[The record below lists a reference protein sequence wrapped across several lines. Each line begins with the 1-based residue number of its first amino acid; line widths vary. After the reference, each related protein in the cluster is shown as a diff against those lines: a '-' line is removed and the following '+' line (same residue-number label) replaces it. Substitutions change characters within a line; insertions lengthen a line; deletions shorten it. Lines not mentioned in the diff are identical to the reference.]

1 MKKCGIDQILVYLL
15 EIQSMSIEDIF
26 KQNFQVNRS
35 SRSKKLN
42 QTPKLIWFTGLS
54 GSGKSTIL
62 DALEKMLFEKG
73 FSTYSLDG
81 DNIRF
86 GLCKGLGFSLEDRTE
101 NIRRIAEVANLM
113 LDAGLIV
120 LASFIS
126 PLKSQRDLVREIVGE
141 ENFVEVYMSTP
152 LEECE
157 KRDVKGL
164 YKKARDGEIENFTG
178 ISSKYEL
185 PEKPDII
192 IDTTDLS
199 IKESVQQIYNEIKS
213 LLNA

>member
-1 MKKCGIDQILVYLL
+1 
-15 EIQSMSIEDIF
+15 MSDKDIF
-26 KQNFQVNRS
+26 KQNFQINRL
-35 SRSKKLN
+35 SRSKKFN

-54 GSGKSTIL
+54 GSGKSTIS
-62 DALEKMLFEKG
+62 DALEIMLFENG

-101 NIRRIAEVANLM
+101 NIRRISEVANLM

-126 PLKSQRDLVREIVGE
+126 PLKSQRDLVREIVRE
-141 ENFVEVYMSTP
+141 ENFVEVYVSTP
-152 LEECE
+152 IEECE

-164 YKKARDGEIENFTG
+164 YKKAHDGEIENFTG
-178 ISSKYEL
+178 ISSEYET

-199 IKESVQQIYNEIKS
+199 IKESVQLIYNQIKNQ
-213 LLNA
+213 LNAQLHP

>member
-86 GLCKGLGFSLEDRTE
+86 GLCKGLGFSIEDRTE
-101 NIRRIAEVANLM
+101 NIRRIAEVANIM

-141 ENFVEVYMSTP
+141 ENFVEVYVSTP
-152 LEECE
+152 IEQCE

-178 ISSKYEL
+178 ISSKYEI

-199 IKESVQQIYNEIKS
+199 IKESVQLIYNQIKI
-213 LLNA
+213 NA

>member
-1 MKKCGIDQILVYLL
+1 
-15 EIQSMSIEDIF
+15 MSDKDIF
-26 KQNFQVNRS
+26 KQNFQINRS
-35 SRSKKLN
+35 SRSKKFN

-54 GSGKSTIL
+54 GSGKSTIS
-62 DALEKMLFEKG
+62 DALEYMLFEKG

-141 ENFVEVYMSTP
+141 ENFVEVYVSTP
-152 LEECE
+152 IEECE

-178 ISSKYEL
+178 ISSKYEI

-199 IKESVQQIYNEIKS
+199 IKESVQIIYNQIKI
-213 LLNA
+213 NA

>member
-1 MKKCGIDQILVYLL
+1 MATKN
-15 EIQSMSIEDIF
+15 IF
-26 KQNFQVNRS
+26 KQNFKVDRL
-35 SRSKKLN
+35 SRSIKLK
-42 QTPKLIWFTGLS
+42 QSPMVIWFTGLS
-54 GSGKSTIL
+54 GSGKSTIS
-62 DALEKMLFEKG
+62 DALENILFERG

-86 GLCKGLGFSLEDRTE
+86 GLCMGLGFSLEERTE

-126 PLKSQRDLVREIVGE
+126 PLKSQRELVREIVGK
-141 ENFVEVYMSTP
+141 ENFIEVYVSTP
-152 LEECE
+152 VEECK

-164 YKKARDGEIENFTG
+164 YKRAKNGEIKNFTG
-178 ISSKYEL
+178 VSSVYES
-185 PEKPDII
+185 PENPDIK

-199 IKESVQQIYNEIKS
+199 IDQSIQFIYKKIKDK
-213 LLNA
+213 LNA

>member
-1 MKKCGIDQILVYLL
+1 
-15 EIQSMSIEDIF
+15 MSTNNIF
-26 KQNFQVNRS
+26 KQNFKVDRF
-35 SRSKKLN
+35 SRAKKLE
-42 QTPKLIWFTGLS
+42 QSPMVIWFTGLS
-54 GSGKSTIL
+54 GSGKSTIS
-62 DALEKMLFEKG
+62 DALENMLFEKG

-86 GLCKGLGFSLEDRTE
+86 GLCKGLGFSLEERTE

-126 PLKSQRDLVREIVGE
+126 PLKSQRDLVREIVGK
-141 ENFVEVYMSTP
+141 ENFIEVYVSTP
-152 LEECE
+152 VEECE

-164 YKKARDGEIENFTG
+164 YKKAKNGEIKNFTG
-178 ISSKYEL
+178 VTSVYES
-185 PEKPDII
+185 PENPDIK

-199 IKESVQQIYNEIKS
+199 IDQSTQFIYKKIKTK
-213 LLNA
+213 LNA

>member
-1 MKKCGIDQILVYLL
+1 
-15 EIQSMSIEDIF
+15 MSDKDIF

-35 SRSKKLN
+35 SRSKKYN

-54 GSGKSTIL
+54 GSGKSTIS
-62 DALEKMLFEKG
+62 DALENMLFEKG

-141 ENFVEVYMSTP
+141 ENFVEVYVSTP
-152 LEECE
+152 IEECE
-157 KRDVKGL
+157 KRDAKGL
-164 YKKARDGEIENFTG
+164 YQKARNGEIESFTG
-178 ISSKYEL
+178 ISSVYET

-199 IKESVQQIYNEIKS
+199 IKESVRLIYNQIKI
-213 LLNA
+213 NA

>member
-141 ENFVEVYMSTP
+141 ENFVEVYVSTP
-152 LEECE
+152 IEQCE

-178 ISSKYEL
+178 ISSKYEI

-199 IKESVQQIYNEIKS
+199 IKESVQLIYNQIKI
-213 LLNA
+213 NA

>member
-1 MKKCGIDQILVYLL
+1 
-15 EIQSMSIEDIF
+15 MSTNNIF
-26 KQNFQVNRS
+26 KQIFKIDRL
-35 SRSKKLN
+35 SRAKKLN

-54 GSGKSTIL
+54 GSGKSAIS
-62 DALEKMLFEKG
+62 DSLENMLFEKG

-86 GLCKGLGFSLEDRTE
+86 GLCKGLDFTLEDRTE

-141 ENFVEVYMSTP
+141 ENFVEVYVSTP
-152 LEECE
+152 VRECE
-157 KRDVKGL
+157 KRDIKGL
-164 YKKARDGEIENFTG
+164 YKKARCGEIENFTG
-178 ISSKYEL
+178 ISSVYET

-192 IDTTDLS
+192 IDATDIL
-199 IKESVQQIYNEIKS
+199 IKESIQIIYNQIKNQ
-213 LLNA
+213 LNAQLHN

>member
-1 MKKCGIDQILVYLL
+1 MI
-15 EIQSMSIEDIF
+15 ETQSMSANNIF
-26 KQNFQVNRS
+26 KQNFKVNRL
-35 SRSKKLN
+35 SRAKKLN
-42 QTPKLIWFTGLS
+42 QSPKVIWFTGLS
-54 GSGKSTIL
+54 GSGKSTIS
-62 DALEKMLFEKG
+62 DALENMLFEKG

-86 GLCKGLGFSLEDRTE
+86 GLCKGLGFSLEERTE
-101 NIRRIAEVANLM
+101 NVRRIAEVANL
-113 LDAGLIV
+113 LFDAGLIV

-126 PLKSQRDLVREIVGE
+126 PLKSQRELIREIVGK
-141 ENFVEVYMSTP
+141 ENFIEVYVSTP

-178 ISSKYEL
+178 ISSVYEP

-199 IKESVQQIYNEIKS
+199 IKESEQLIYNQIKI
-213 LLNA
+213 NA

>member
-1 MKKCGIDQILVYLL
+1 MTDK
-15 EIQSMSIEDIF
+15 DIF

-54 GSGKSTIL
+54 GSGKSTIS
-62 DALEKMLFEKG
+62 DALEYMLFEKG

-86 GLCKGLGFSLEDRTE
+86 GLCKGLGFSIEDRTE

-126 PLKSQRDLVREIVGE
+126 PLESQRDLVSEIVGE
-141 ENFVEVYMSTP
+141 ENFVEVYVSTP
-152 LEECE
+152 VEECE

-164 YKKARDGEIENFTG
+164 FKKARDGEIENFTG
-178 ISSKYEL
+178 ISSVYEP

-199 IKESVQQIYNEIKS
+199 IKESVQLIYNQIKI
-213 LLNA
+213 NA

>member
-1 MKKCGIDQILVYLL
+1 MYV
-15 EIQSMSIEDIF
+15 
-26 KQNFQVNRS
+26 
-35 SRSKKLN
+35 
-42 QTPKLIWFTGLS
+42 LISG
-54 GSGKSTIL
+54 GSGQ
-62 DALEKMLFEKG
+62 DA
-73 FSTYSLDG
+73 SLLASLLSK

-86 GLCKGLGFSLEDRTE
+86 GLCKGLGFSIEDRTE

-126 PLKSQRDLVREIVGE
+126 PLKSQRELIREIVGK
-141 ENFVEVYMSTP
+141 ENFIEVYVSTP

-178 ISSKYEL
+178 ISSEYEP
-185 PEKPDII
+185 PEKPDIK
-192 IDTTDLS
+192 IDTTSIS
-199 IKESVQQIYNEIKS
+199 IKESVQQIYNHIKS
-213 LLNA
+213 QLNA

>member
-1 MKKCGIDQILVYLL
+1 
-15 EIQSMSIEDIF
+15 MSTKNIF
-26 KQNFQVNRS
+26 KQNFKVDRF
-35 SRSKKLN
+35 SRAKKLE
-42 QTPKLIWFTGLS
+42 QYPMVIWFTGLS
-54 GSGKSTIL
+54 GSGKSTIS
-62 DALEKMLFEKG
+62 DVLENRLFEKG

-86 GLCKGLGFSLEDRTE
+86 GLCKGLGFSLEERTE

-126 PLKSQRDLVREIVGE
+126 PLKSQRELVREIVGK
-141 ENFVEVYMSTP
+141 ENFIEVYVSTP
-152 LEECE
+152 VEECE

-164 YKKARDGEIENFTG
+164 YKKAKNGEIINFTG
-178 ISSKYEL
+178 VSSVYES
-185 PEKPDII
+185 PENPDII

-199 IKESVQQIYNEIKS
+199 IDQSIKFIYSKIKNK
-213 LLNA
+213 LNA

>member
-1 MKKCGIDQILVYLL
+1 
-15 EIQSMSIEDIF
+15 MSTNNIF
-26 KQNFQVNRS
+26 KQNFKVDRF
-35 SRSKKLN
+35 SRAKKLE
-42 QTPKLIWFTGLS
+42 QSPMVIWFTGLS
-54 GSGKSTIL
+54 GSGKSTIS
-62 DALEKMLFEKG
+62 DALENRLFEKG

-86 GLCKGLGFSLEDRTE
+86 GLCKGLGFSLEERTE

-126 PLKSQRDLVREIVGE
+126 PLKSQRKLVKEIVGK
-141 ENFVEVYMSTP
+141 ENFIEVYVSTP
-152 LEECE
+152 VEECE

-164 YKKARDGEIENFTG
+164 YKKAKNGEIKNFTG
-178 ISSKYEL
+178 VSSVYES
-185 PEKPDII
+185 PENPEII

-199 IKESVQQIYNEIKS
+199 IDQSTQFIYKKIKDK
-213 LLNA
+213 LNA

>member
-1 MKKCGIDQILVYLL
+1 
-15 EIQSMSIEDIF
+15 MSDKDIF
-26 KQNFQVNRS
+26 KQNFKVNSS

-54 GSGKSTIL
+54 GSGKSTIS
-62 DALEKMLFEKG
+62 DALEYMLFEKG

-101 NIRRIAEVANLM
+101 NIRRIAEVANIM

-141 ENFVEVYMSTP
+141 ENFVEVYVSTP
-152 LEECE
+152 IEQCE

-178 ISSKYEL
+178 ISSKYEI

-199 IKESVQQIYNEIKS
+199 IKESVQLIYNQIKI
-213 LLNA
+213 NA

>member
-1 MKKCGIDQILVYLL
+1 
-15 EIQSMSIEDIF
+15 MSDKDIF
-26 KQNFQVNRS
+26 KQNFQVNSS
-35 SRSKKLN
+35 SRSKKFN

-54 GSGKSTIL
+54 GSGKSTIS
-62 DALEKMLFEKG
+62 DALEIMLFEKG

-86 GLCKGLGFSLEDRTE
+86 GLCKGLGFSIEDRTE

-126 PLKSQRDLVREIVGE
+126 PLKSQRNLVREIVGE
-141 ENFVEVYMSTP
+141 ENFVEVYVSTP
-152 LEECE
+152 IEHCE

-178 ISSKYEL
+178 ISSVYEA
-185 PEKPDII
+185 PEKPDIT

-199 IKESVQQIYNEIKS
+199 IKESVQLIYNQIKI
-213 LLNA
+213 N

>member
-1 MKKCGIDQILVYLL
+1 
-15 EIQSMSIEDIF
+15 MSTNNIF
-26 KQNFQVNRS
+26 KQNFKVDRL
-35 SRSKKLN
+35 SRAKKLE
-42 QTPKLIWFTGLS
+42 QSPIVIWFTGLS
-54 GSGKSTIL
+54 GSGKSTIS
-62 DALEKMLFEKG
+62 DALENRLFEKG

-86 GLCKGLGFSLEDRTE
+86 GLCKGLGFSLEERTE

-126 PLKSQRDLVREIVGE
+126 PLKSQRELVREIVGKV
-141 ENFVEVYMSTP
+141 NFIEVYVSTP
-152 LEECE
+152 VEECE

-164 YKKARDGEIENFTG
+164 YKKAKSGEIKNFTG
-178 ISSKYEL
+178 VSSVYEF
-185 PEKPDII
+185 PENPYIK

-199 IKESVQQIYNEIKS
+199 IDQSVQFIFKKIKNK
-213 LLNA
+213 LNA

>member
-1 MKKCGIDQILVYLL
+1 
-15 EIQSMSIEDIF
+15 MSTNNIF
-26 KQNFQVNRS
+26 KQNFKVDRF
-35 SRSKKLN
+35 SRAKKLE
-42 QTPKLIWFTGLS
+42 QSPMVIWFTGLS
-54 GSGKSTIL
+54 GSGKSTIS
-62 DALEKMLFEKG
+62 DALENMLFEKG

-86 GLCKGLGFSLEDRTE
+86 GLCKGLGFSLEERTE
-101 NIRRIAEVANLM
+101 NIRRIAEVAHLM

-126 PLKSQRDLVREIVGE
+126 PLKSQRELVREIVGK
-141 ENFVEVYMSTP
+141 ENFIEVYVSTP

-164 YKKARDGEIENFTG
+164 YKKAKNGEIKNFTG
-178 ISSKYEL
+178 VTSVYEST
-185 PEKPDII
+185 ENPDIK

-199 IKESVQQIYNEIKS
+199 IDQSVEFIYKKIKDK
-213 LLNA
+213 LNA

>member
-1 MKKCGIDQILVYLL
+1 
-15 EIQSMSIEDIF
+15 MSTENIF
-26 KQNFQVNRS
+26 KKNFKVERL
-35 SRSKKLN
+35 SRAKKLN
-42 QTPKLIWFTGLS
+42 QTPKLLWFTGLS
-54 GSGKSTIL
+54 GSGKSSIS

-86 GLCKGLGFSLEDRTE
+86 GLCKGLGFSLEERTE

-126 PLKSQRDLVREIVGE
+126 PLKSQRDLVREIVGK
-141 ENFVEVYMSTP
+141 ENYIEVYVSTP
-152 LEECE
+152 VEECE

-164 YKKARDGEIENFTG
+164 YKKAKNGEIKNFTG
-178 ISSKYEL
+178 VSSVYES
-185 PEKPDII
+185 PENPEII

-199 IKESVQQIYNEIKS
+199 IDQSTQFIYKKIKAK
-213 LLNA
+213 LNA

>member
-1 MKKCGIDQILVYLL
+1 
-15 EIQSMSIEDIF
+15 MSDKDIF
-26 KQNFQVNRS
+26 NQKFQVNRS
-35 SRSKKLN
+35 SRSKKFN

-54 GSGKSTIL
+54 GSGKSTIS
-62 DALEKMLFEKG
+62 DALENLLFEKG

-81 DNIRF
+81 DNIRL

-126 PLKSQRDLVREIVGE
+126 PLISQRNLVREIVGK

-178 ISSKYEL
+178 ISTVYEP

-192 IDTTDLS
+192 IDTSDIS
-199 IKESVQQIYNEIKS
+199 INNSVQQIYNQIKS